1 MCFLHFELNAVES
14 IKKFTL
20 YGMHISVLLFH
31 KLCVLTNPDVTRHT
45 AKAEE
50 PAAAAALA
58 QREPR
63 AAAATLDRLAS
74 LSLGARASSSTHPRH
89 AHHDFRTSPHAA
101 EVHLGNF
108 LT

>member
-74 LSLGARASSSTHPRH
+74 LSVLERAPQRNPAMPTT
-89 AHHDFRTSPHAA
+89 TSPHAP
-101 EVHLGNF
+101 EGHLGNF